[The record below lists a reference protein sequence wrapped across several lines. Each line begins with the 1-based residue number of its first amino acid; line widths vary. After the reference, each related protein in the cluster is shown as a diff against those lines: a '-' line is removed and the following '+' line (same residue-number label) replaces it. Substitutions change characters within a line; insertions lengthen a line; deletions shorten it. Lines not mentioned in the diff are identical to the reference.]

1 MIDLSKKTATELYK
15 IKLEDGTILKLKKP
29 TQSMLVQMM
38 EMSQSKEKD
47 FEIVIELFS
56 LITRIFNRNVNGM
69 TFTQEQIEEM
79 LDLEIAMAI
88 VQDYLN
94 STLKELGK

>member
-1 MIDLSKKTATELYK
+1 MIDLSKKTTELYK
-15 IKLEDGTILKLKKP
+15 IKLEDGTILRLKKP
-29 TQSMLVQMM
+29 TQLMLVQMV

-47 FEIVIELFS
+47 FEIVIELFN
-56 LITRIFNRNVNGM
+56 LLTRIFNRNVNGM

-79 LDLEIAMAI
+79 LDLEIAMII

>member
-47 FEIVIELFS
+47 YEILTELFN
-56 LITRIFNRNVNGM
+56 LLTRIFNRNANGM

-79 LDLEIAMAI
+79 LDLEIAMTI

-94 STLKELGK
+94 STLKDLGK